1 MTAAGGTGAG
11 VKGLGEKVQVGVRGG
26 HAGGTQ
32 GGKWGGK
39 QGPGA
44 SFPPSSTPSET
55 HGLCTFATFHIS
67 QLHIYSFHAIF
78 GTTVAFKLFTFAA
91 L

>member
-11 VKGLGEKVQVGVRGG
+11 VKGLGEKVHVGVRGG

-32 GGKWGGK
+32 GGKWGGT